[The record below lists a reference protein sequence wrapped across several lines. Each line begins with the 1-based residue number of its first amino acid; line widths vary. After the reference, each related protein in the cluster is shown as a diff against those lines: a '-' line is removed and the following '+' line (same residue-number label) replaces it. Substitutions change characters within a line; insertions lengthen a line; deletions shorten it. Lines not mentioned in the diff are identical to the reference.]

1 MSTHSSTKPSPNSFK
16 LIAATFT
23 PMRPSGELWLEQI
36 PAYYRHLRQSGVDGI
51 FVCGTTGEG
60 AALTVDER
68 RQVLTAWTEA
78 RGAERDFQI
87 FIHVGHESLSES
99 RKLAAHAV
107 EIGADAIS
115 SISPAS
121 STADPLEDSLAH
133 AAKIAESAPEL
144 PYYFYYMPSRSGVLL
159 PLTKFLAAAVDRI
172 PNFAGVK
179 FTHHDIGELAECQAM
194 LPPGV
199 EMLYGRD
206 ELLLPALSVGATGA
220 IGSTYNFAAPIYR
233 NVISAFEEHNLRLA
247 REHLLLARQMIH
259 ALVARHPLSGQKAC
273 MSLLA
278 LDCGPVRPPL
288 VDLTPEELFE
298 MTEALTKLNFR
309 PLQLG

>member
-1 MSTHSSTKPSPNSFK
+1 MSNNSSTMPSSNSFK

-23 PMRPSGELWLEQI
+23 PMRPSGALWLEQI
-36 PAYYRHLRQSGVDGI
+36 PAYYTHLRQEGVDGI

-60 AALTVDER
+60 ASLTVDER
-68 RQVLTAWTEA
+68 RQVLSAWMKA
-78 RGAERDFQI
+78 RGADRDFQV

-99 RKLAAHAV
+99 RTLAAHAV
-107 EIGADAIS
+107 EMGVDAIA
-115 SISPAS
+115 SISPPP
-121 STADPLEDSLAH
+121 STADPLDDALAH
-133 AAKIAESAPEL
+133 ACEIAESAPGL
-144 PYYFYYMPSRSGVLL
+144 PYYFYYMPSRSGVML
-159 PLTKFLAAAVDRI
+159 PMTKFLTAAVDRI

-179 FTHHDIGELAECQAM
+179 FTHHDIGEFGECLAM

-206 ELLLPALSVGATGA
+206 ELLLPALAVGATGA
-220 IGSTYNFAAPIYR
+220 IGSTYNFASPIYR
-233 NVISAFEEHNLRLA
+233 NVISAFSEHNIPLA

-259 ALVARHPLSGQKAC
+259 ALVARYPLSGQKAC

-288 VDLTPEELFE
+288 IDLTPNELFE
-298 MTEALTKLNFR
+298 LTESLGKLGFR
-309 PLQLG
+309 PVRR